1 MIIDCPTP
9 AIRNWLGNVIRGW
22 PRWMLCRAFRKH
34 KLCSPWSIYIWYIWY
49 CIYHIP
55 HTFHIQLIY
64 NISYILYYISYNI
77 IHCTSMCIIFTDC
90 MWWYQMTC
98 FRKPRNAEST
108 SALSQHWVSIK
119 RPAPPLL
126 MLASLVSI
134 VLLGAP
140 LERWQWCTC
149 FMYPA
154 RCTIVFSS
162 RIESNRN
169 QSSHG
174 LWPNSSLWWP
184 IQIYAVCV
192 CVFQYEGDWH
202 IFTPPF
208 SEKKKDI
215 KPVRLLISFMHVDR
229 SIMQMQRNSAVAH
242 EVLTE

>member
-1 MIIDCPTP
+1 MHYIHRLHVMISND
-9 AIRNWLGNVIRGW
+9 L
-22 PRWMLCRAFRKH
+22 L
-34 KLCSPWSIYIWYIWY
+34 
-49 CIYHIP
+49 
-55 HTFHIQLIY
+55 QE
-64 NISYILYYISYNI
+64 
-77 IHCTSMCIIFTDC
+77 
-90 MWWYQMTC
+90 
-98 FRKPRNAEST
+98 PRNAEST

-184 IQIYAVCV
+184 MQIYAVCV
-192 CVFQYEGDWH
+192 CVC
-202 IFTPPF
+202 F
-208 SEKKKDI
+208 STKETDTYSHHLFRKKKYI

-242 EVLTE
+242 EVLTEQTEFLVSLMSLSHLSSHLSHLSRSSRSAHSARPSGWPG

>member
-1 MIIDCPTP
+1 MHYIHRLHVMISND
-9 AIRNWLGNVIRGW
+9 L
-22 PRWMLCRAFRKH
+22 L
-34 KLCSPWSIYIWYIWY
+34 
-49 CIYHIP
+49 
-55 HTFHIQLIY
+55 QE
-64 NISYILYYISYNI
+64 
-77 IHCTSMCIIFTDC
+77 
-90 MWWYQMTC
+90 
-98 FRKPRNAEST
+98 PRNAEST

-184 IQIYAVCV
+184 MQIYAVCV
-192 CVFQYEGDWH
+192 CVSVRRTDTYSHHLFR
-202 IFTPPF
+202 
-208 SEKKKDI
+208 KKKYI

-242 EVLTE
+242 EVLTEQTEFLVSLMSLSHLSSHLSHLSRSSRSAHSARPSGWPG